1 MLPDGPFPPS
11 RHPASP
17 APLRQEE
24 RMSGLCPSLASVS
37 PAHNLGR
44 RTTHPGSPE
53 PPEDPPE
60 KHQVSSKCH
69 RTAFPSLLINSRT
82 TSLSIMKHK
91 LIINKL
97 MINNT
102 YVMNN
107 TLILQAFEHLLPLT
121 EGNLISWL
129 QITEGECFRR
139 VWEVWEG
146 VGHLNVAGT
155 SPCKG
160 VKCLRSLVA
169 QN

>member
-1 MLPDGPFPPS
+1 
-11 RHPASP
+11 
-17 APLRQEE
+17 
-24 RMSGLCPSLASVS
+24 
-37 PAHNLGR
+37 
-44 RTTHPGSPE
+44 
-53 PPEDPPE
+53 
-60 KHQVSSKCH
+60 
-69 RTAFPSLLINSRT
+69 
-82 TSLSIMKHK
+82 
-91 LIINKL
+91 

-121 EGNLISWL
+121 EGNLVSWL
-129 QITEGECFRR
+129 EITEGECFRR

-169 QN
+169 QKRADFLLREVRTMCLRVGPSCLGVFPGFKFRV